1 MEPWWYYTILE
12 PIDEP
17 TDEPPDNYE
26 ELKVK
31 AYWTHIVSSFVESH
45 DPANI
50 VQFVPDMFSQ
60 TVVNKLEEVT
70 VHLLDL

>member
-1 MEPWWYYTILE
+1 ME

-26 ELKVK
+26 ELNGK
-31 AYWTHIVSSFVESH
+31 AYWTHLHLVSSFVESH